1 MRNYLS
7 WLEKIDSRLLIFVVL
22 ICNNLAFPLSGG
34 EEQYLQYAKQWFQ
47 PEWIPGSFTLTEFA
61 GPRLIFQIICGF
73 FLQFISIEWFAMIA
87 RIVAFAM
94 FAFPLARLFRQL
106 TLSNAYIFIILQI
119 FLVTDQSLFAR
130 EWMFR
135 TFEPKVLAYVCL
147 FWGLTDFLDKKY
159 IRWAMWLVAA
169 SYFHVLVGGWFFA
182 TGMIY
187 LLLNNRD
194 WRQIAKLYAV
204 FVLPL
209 LPFIIYLVNGVFLN
223 QPQVGSAL
231 NLNWVYVYYR
241 LSHHLGIFDSWK
253 FFADKHLTGVLL
265 SAIWLAVCVVLLRK
279 SLPDYLR
286 LLIHFIIIILAI
298 NLLFVGVAA
307 LDAFVF
313 AKSGGFGL
321 KFYPFR
327 QSTLAMFFLFLLIAA
342 FSEWLLIEKKW
353 FESIKTVML
362 IAVFG
367 LFVSQTISV
376 VKHNIQYFK
385 GDSAYSKMIDF
396 VHEKTTFD
404 EQFILID
411 MGNFQSPPEY
421 MSFSRRTQRE
431 NFVVFKFVPAGTAKL
446 AEWYERNQV
455 LEIIAKDASQL
466 VPLMRKYGIDY
477 VIAPHTIE
485 DADLANV
492 FQNEKYWVYR
502 ER

>member
-7 WLEKIDSRLLIFVVL
+7 WLEKTDSRILIFVLL

-87 RIVAFAM
+87 RIAAFAL

-106 TLSNAYIFIILQI
+106 NLSNANIFIILQI

-159 IRWAMWLVAA
+159 IHWAIWLVAA

-194 WRQIAKLYAV
+194 WRQIAKLSAV

-241 LSHHLGIFDSWK
+241 LSHHLGIFDSWQ
-253 FFADKHLTGVLL
+253 FFADKHLSGVLL
-265 SAIWLAVCVVLLRK
+265 SAIWLAVCIVLLRK
-279 SLPDYLR
+279 SLPDFLR

-307 LDAFVF
+307 MDAFAF

-327 QSTLAMFFLFLLIAA
+327 QSTLAMFFLFLLIGALA
-342 FSEWLLIEKKW
+342 ERLFAEKKW
-353 FESIKTVML
+353 FATAKIGVL
-362 IAVFG
+362 ILVAG
-367 LFVSQTISV
+367 LFVSQTLSI
-376 VKHNIQYFK
+376 VKHNIRYYR
-385 GDSAYSKMIDF
+385 GDTAYSEMIDF
-396 VHEKTTFD
+396 VCENTTSG

-411 MGNFQSPPEY
+411 LGNFQSPPEY
-421 MSFSRRTQRE
+421 MSFSRRTARE

-455 LEIIAKDASQL
+455 LEIIAKDESQL
-466 VPLMRKYGIDY
+466 VPLMQQYGIDY
-477 VIAPHTIE
+477 VIAPHGIE
-485 DADLANV
+485 DSALTGV
-492 FQNEKYWVYR
+492 FRNEKYWMYR
-502 ER
+502 AR